1 MRIIE
6 LEITNYRPFNETTK
20 FQFKKNFTVIG
31 GVNGRGK
38 TAILEGIALILSRLL
53 PLISPAKGGYKKVVE
68 TDVNGNHKEFK
79 ISVKLNCA
87 NIPLTYSLDYDK
99 DNSINKIKTT
109 ELTSAVRD
117 EIKKAYGNPNKAD
130 DQSPLVVYY
139 TTDRAG
145 YRFPKAMPKVMS
157 CKQSLAYNGALFNRT
172 VDYKDFIARY
182 RVAASQSNDAETDN
196 YKENGFSANVI
207 EAINKTIKTFLDGF
221 SNLHVSENPLTLL
234 IEKNGETIDIR
245 QLSDGERSFIALICD
260 LGRRLALANPEL
272 KNPLYGAGIVLID
285 EIELHLHPK
294 WQLEV
299 SEKLRKI
306 FPNIQFIVT
315 THSPFIIQTARQ
327 GEVIML
333 GGDLLIDPYGKSLEE
348 VARYVMDIHD
358 TEYSPRIKEM
368 GETAKKYLSLVDESK
383 TASQDR
389 KDEIQKQ
396 IIKLLA
402 PFTDNPAYTA
412 LLESK
417 GLL

>member
-1 MRIIE
+1 MRILE
-6 LEITNYRPFNETTK
+6 LELTNYRPYKETRKFN
-20 FQFKKNFTVIG
+20 FQNNLTVIG
-31 GVNGRGK
+31 GINGKGK
-38 TAILEGIALILSRLL
+38 TAVIEGIALVLSKLL
-53 PLISPAKGGYKKVVE
+53 PLISPAKGGYRKIVD
-68 TDVNGNHKEFK
+68 TDIFGNEIKSK
-79 ISVKLNCA
+79 ITVKLNCA

-99 DNSINKIKTT
+99 DKKKVHTT
-109 ELTSAVRD
+109 ALTPAVRE
-117 EIKKAYGNPNKAD
+117 EIKKAYGDPTKDD

-145 YRFPKAMPKVMS
+145 YRFPKALPKVPQ
-157 CKQSLAYNGALFNRT
+157 KVDQSMAYIGALLNRT
-172 VDYKDFIARY
+172 VDYTDFLARY
-182 RVAASQSNDAETDN
+182 RVASSQHNSYKTNNIFGSNVVD
-196 YKENGFSANVI
+196 
-207 EAINKTIKTFLDGF
+207 AINRTIETFLDGF
-221 SNLHVSENPLTLL
+221 SNLHVSEKPLKLL
-234 IEKNGETIDIR
+234 INKNGETLDIR

-272 KNPLYGAGIVLID
+272 KNPLQGAGIVLID

-299 SEKLRKI
+299 TEKLRKI

-348 VARYVMDIHD
+348 VARYVMNIPN

-368 GETAKKYLSLVDESK
+368 GETAKQYLSLVEESRN
-383 TASQDR
+383 ASQER